1 MDGAVVAVRARCNG
15 RCCVSLEYSFDNP
28 PATPQAALDVCG
40 QTLDLGAHANAVHA
54 LCAELEATAVA
65 RDKQGGSAFEQHA
78 LLRAS
83 GLTALAVPQAYGGA
97 QAPWSLILRA
107 VRRIAQSD
115 SSLGHI
121 FAFQHL
127 QVATVLLFGSPA
139 QQQRLLQGTV
149 QHRWLWGNAVN
160 ARDTRLDV
168 QPQGDGFVLQGI
180 KSFCSGTRGSDMMT
194 VSVALGT
201 APAERLFATIPT
213 TREGVTA
220 LDDWDAIGQRQTDSG
235 TVRFEAVPIH
245 ADEILRDPGPASSPY
260 ATLRN
265 MLAQTMLTENYL
277 GNALGALRLAADYT
291 REHAKAWAM
300 AGVQE
305 AVEDPYLLLRGGDL
319 WMQLRGAVALSEL
332 ANRHFDQAW
341 QQGLALT
348 AAQRGALSV
357 DVAAAR
363 SLAART
369 ALQVTSQIFEMVGA
383 RATANRN
390 GFDRFWRNVRT
401 HTLHDP
407 IDYRLKEVGRWLL
420 TGAPPN
426 PYSYG

>member
-1 MDGAVVAVRARCNG
+1 M
-15 RCCVSLEYSFDNP
+15 SPEYAFDQP
-28 PATPQAALDVCG
+28 PATPEAAIDVCG
-40 QTLDLGAHANAVHA
+40 QTLDLGAHTEAVRA
-54 LCAELEATAVA
+54 LSAALESTAVA
-65 RDKQGGSAFEQHA
+65 RDKQGGSAFAQHA
-78 LLRAS
+78 LLRES
-83 GLTALAVPQAYGGA
+83 GLTALAVPTSLGGQ
-97 QAPWSLILRA
+97 QAPWPLILRA
-107 VRRIAQSD
+107 VRRLAQSD

-127 QVATVLLFGSPA
+127 QVATLLLFGNPA
-139 QQQRLLQGTV
+139 QQQRFLAGTTR
-149 QHRWLWGNAVN
+149 HRWLWGNAVN
-160 ARDTRLDV
+160 ARDTRLTV
-168 QPQGDGFVLQGI
+168 QPQGDGFVLHGA

-194 VSVALGT
+194 VSVALGS
-201 APAERLFATIPT
+201 APTERLFAAIPT
-213 TREGVTA
+213 TRQGITA

-235 TVRFEAVPIH
+235 TVTFDAVPIH
-245 ADEILRDPGPASSPY
+245 ADEILRDPGPASSPR

-265 MLAQTMLTENYL
+265 MLAQIMLTENYL
-277 GNALGALRLAADYT
+277 GNALGALRIAADYT
-291 REHAKAWAM
+291 RGHVKAWSM

-305 AVEDPYLLLRGGDL
+305 AVEDPYLLLRSGDL

-332 ANRHFDQAW
+332 ANRHFEQAW
-341 QQGLALT
+341 QCGLALT

-363 SLAART
+363 ALAART

-383 RATANRN
+383 RATVSGN
-390 GFDRFWRNVRT
+390 GLDRFWRNVRT

-420 TGAPPN
+420 TGTPPN

>member
-1 MDGAVVAVRARCNG
+1 M
-15 RCCVSLEYSFDNP
+15 SLEYAFDNP
-28 PATPQAALDVCG
+28 PATPQAAIDICG
-40 QTLDLGAHANAVHA
+40 QTLDLGPHTDAVLA
-54 LCAELEATAVA
+54 LSVALESTAVA

-78 LLRAS
+78 LLRGS
-83 GLTALAVPQAYGGA
+83 GLTTLAVPQAFGGA
-97 QAPWSLILRA
+97 QAPWDLVLRA

-115 SSLGHI
+115 SSLGHL

-127 QVATVLLFGSPA
+127 QVATVLLFGNPA
-139 QQQRLLQGTV
+139 QQQGLLQGTV

-168 QPQGDGFVLQGI
+168 RPQGDGFVLQGV

-194 VSVALGT
+194 VSVALGS
-201 APAERLFATIPT
+201 APTERLFAAIPT
-213 TREGVTA
+213 TRAGITA

-235 TVRFEAVPIH
+235 TVQFEAVPIH
-245 ADEILRDPGPASSPY
+245 ADEILREPGPASSPR

-265 MLAQTMLTENYL
+265 MLAQAMLTENYL
-277 GNALGALRLAADYT
+277 GNALGALRVAADYT
-291 REHAKAWAM
+291 REHVKAWSM

-305 AVEDPYLLLRGGDL
+305 AVEDPYLLLRSGDL

-332 ANRHFDQAW
+332 ANRHFEQAW
-341 QQGLALT
+341 QRGLALT
-348 AAQRGALSV
+348 
-357 DVAAAR
+357 
-363 SLAART
+363 ART
-369 ALQVTSQIFEMVGA
+369 ALQVTAQIFEMVGA

-390 GFDRFWRNVRT
+390 GLDRFWRNVRT

-420 TGAPPN
+420 TGTPPN